1 MNRLG
6 ACGKSGCGKK
16 TSLVGTDVKS
26 FIKVDFRAA
35 EQGGEGMKNGLS
47 DLTDR
52 ALSVIIN
59 NCISVAK
66 MPKDPSGRSN
76 SGDFAA

>member
-1 MNRLG
+1 MG
-6 ACGKSGCGKK
+6 
-16 TSLVGTDVKS
+16 GTDVKS
-26 FIKVDFRAA
+26 FIKVDFQAA
-35 EQGGEGMKNGLS
+35 EEAEKGIKNGLS

-52 ALSVIIN
+52 SLSVIIN

-66 MPKDPSGRSN
+66 MPKDPSGRSS